1 MRAEHNF
8 PTILMEVVFK
18 KNQKQFIRNN
28 KSLLKTQKRFKSEMH
43 NVFIE
48 EVNKIALSWN
58 DDKRIQSIHSIE
70 TYAYGKSKNLVS
82 KKEEINIAI

>member
-1 MRAEHNF
+1 
-8 PTILMEVVFK
+8 
-18 KNQKQFIRNN
+18 
-28 KSLLKTQKRFKSEMH
+28 MH

-70 TYAYGKSKNLVS
+70 TYAYGTSKNLVS